1 MTALILRYQ
10 NHKSLLY
17 NLINTDEL
25 TDSLALFMYEVLLPY
40 LLEDILVSTT
50 LSVSCLT
57 STLSLTGIKGLD
69 IFVSSTQK
77 MLYIALSIQ

>member
-1 MTALILRYQ
+1 
-10 NHKSLLY
+10 
-17 NLINTDEL
+17 
-25 TDSLALFMYEVLLPY
+25 MYEVLLPY